1 MLKHVYKPTAL
12 KEARVSKGLT
22 TAKAAR
28 LAGLKPSRLSYVEK
42 QPAEVKPRELVALAS
57 LYSLTA
63 GHLSEW
69 FGEEV
74 HTSPPEASKRH
85 AAENNRARSTN
96 HKHCR
101 AMFELIKCKEV

>member
-12 KEARVSKGLT
+12 KEARVSKSLT

-57 LYSLTA
+57 LYNLTA

-69 FGEEV
+69 FGDEKL
-74 HTSPPEASKRH
+74 TSPPGASKRH
-85 AAENNRARSTN
+85 GAEIERVRSRN
-96 HKHCR
+96 HSHCR
-101 AMFELIKCKEV
+101 AMFKLIRCKEV